1 VDVEGSTIYDGGYL
15 IDFNSVRLIVSML
28 NNAQATSRIAV
39 LSSINSQSLRILV
52 SMSVRG
58 VGVAEY
64 ASVQDIK
71 THYDDYT
78 FSISGGE
85 LQHFGEFETCLTE
98 LAEQTFL
105 SYEKA
110 AKVGRCTVCE

>member
-1 VDVEGSTIYDGGYL
+1 
-15 IDFNSVRLIVSML
+15 
-28 NNAQATSRIAV
+28 
-39 LSSINSQSLRILV
+39 
-52 SMSVRG
+52 MSVRG

-110 AKVGRCTVCE
+110 AKVGWCTVRGMMMSNDDIIDIVCCRSINCL